1 MVSGGGRW
9 WWRGFRGPDCAGVRV
24 VDAGVVW
31 SRHDGVLLGI
41 VIVLGRMGGAAVV
54 TTGAGAEGFSSR
66 EVRVGAGTS
75 MGCRWFG

>member
-9 WWRGFRGPDCAGVRV
+9 WWRRFRGPDGAGVRG

-31 SRHDGVLLGI
+31 GRHDSVLLGV
-41 VIVLGRMGGAAVV
+41 VIVLGRVGGAAVV

-66 EVRVGAGTS
+66 EFRVGAGAS
-75 MGCRWFG
+75 AGCGWFG